1 MRVVRQYAVPAEKD
15 TPHINHR
22 RAQQL
27 PAGNAI
33 FAPESSAHTM
43 PGLFYIL
50 LFWLIGN
57 ALSILT
63 GGYVSGNIIGMILLF
78 AALCLHWVKAETVRP
93 AARFLLGAMALFF
106 VPYGVGLMDSYRV
119 ILDNLWAIVIS
130 GIASTIIVLLVTG
143 QTFQSLN
150 RRSRLRRIRH
160 LRETAANTPDND

>member
-1 MRVVRQYAVPAEKD
+1 M
-15 TPHINHR
+15 
-22 RAQQL
+22 L
-27 PAGNAI
+27 
-33 FAPESSAHTM
+33 
-43 PGLFYIL
+43 GLFYIL

-78 AALCLHWVKAETVRP
+78 AALCMRWVKAETVRP
-93 AARFLLGAMALFF
+93 AAKFLLGAMALFF

-130 GIASTIIVLLVTG
+130 GIVSTIVVLLVTG
-143 QTFQSLN
+143 QTFQSLY

-160 LRETAANTPDND
+160 LRETAPNTPDHD

>member
-1 MRVVRQYAVPAEKD
+1 M
-15 TPHINHR
+15 
-22 RAQQL
+22 
-27 PAGNAI
+27 
-33 FAPESSAHTM
+33 S
-43 PGLFYIL
+43 GLFYIL

-119 ILDNLWAIVIS
+119 ILDNLVIS

-160 LRETAANTPDND
+160 LRETVVNTPDND

>member
-1 MRVVRQYAVPAEKD
+1 M
-15 TPHINHR
+15 
-22 RAQQL
+22 L
-27 PAGNAI
+27 
-33 FAPESSAHTM
+33 
-43 PGLFYIL
+43 GLFYIL

-78 AALCLHWVKAETVRP
+78 AALCIKAETVRP
-93 AARFLLGAMALFF
+93 AAKFLLGAMALFF

-130 GIASTIIVLLVTG
+130 GIVSTIVVLLVTG

-160 LRETAANTPDND
+160 LRETAPNAPDHD

>member
-1 MRVVRQYAVPAEKD
+1 M
-15 TPHINHR
+15 
-22 RAQQL
+22 
-27 PAGNAI
+27 
-33 FAPESSAHTM
+33 S
-43 PGLFYIL
+43 GLFYIL

-93 AARFLLGAMALFF
+93 AARFLLGAMAL
-106 VPYGVGLMDSYRV
+106 
-119 ILDNLWAIVIS
+119 
-130 GIASTIIVLLVTG
+130 IASTIIVLLVTG

-160 LRETAANTPDND
+160 LRETAVNTPDND

>member
-1 MRVVRQYAVPAEKD
+1 M
-15 TPHINHR
+15 
-22 RAQQL
+22 L
-27 PAGNAI
+27 
-33 FAPESSAHTM
+33 
-43 PGLFYIL
+43 GLFYIL
-50 LFWLIGN
+50 LFWLNGN

-78 AALCLHWVKAETVRP
+78 AALCMRWVKAETVRP
-93 AARFLLGAMALFF
+93 AAKFLLGAMALFF

-130 GIASTIIVLLVTG
+130 GIVSTIVVLLVTG

-160 LRETAANTPDND
+160 LRETAPNAPDHD

>member
-1 MRVVRQYAVPAEKD
+1 M
-15 TPHINHR
+15 
-22 RAQQL
+22 L
-27 PAGNAI
+27 
-33 FAPESSAHTM
+33 
-43 PGLFYIL
+43 GLFYIL

-78 AALCLHWVKAETVRP
+78 AALCMRWVKAETVRP
-93 AARFLLGAMALFF
+93 AAKFLLGAMALF

-130 GIASTIIVLLVTG
+130 GIVSTIVVLLVTG

-160 LRETAANTPDND
+160 LRETAPNTPDHD

>member
-1 MRVVRQYAVPAEKD
+1 M
-15 TPHINHR
+15 
-22 RAQQL
+22 L
-27 PAGNAI
+27 
-33 FAPESSAHTM
+33 
-43 PGLFYIL
+43 GLFYIL

-78 AALCLHWVKAETVRP
+78 AALCMRWVKAES
-93 AARFLLGAMALFF
+93 
-106 VPYGVGLMDSYRV
+106 VGLMDSYRV

-130 GIASTIIVLLVTG
+130 GIVSTIVVLLVTG

-160 LRETAANTPDND
+160 LRETAPNAPDHD